1 MKNELQKTWKET
13 LLSLFKVLSHLLPV
27 GSVEN
32 HETFIHGTRSPD
44 SSLSEGPSVQDVGK
58 LTTCVRV
65 RVCVFVCVYVL
76 HKQENVEC
84 LCSNKFFQ

>member
-1 MKNELQKTWKET
+1 MKDELQKTWKET
-13 LLSLFKVLSHLLPV
+13 VVSVFEILSHLWPV

-44 SSLSEGPSVQDVGK
+44 SSLNEGPPVQDVGK

-65 RVCVFVCVYVL
+65 RACVRVCVF

-84 LCSNKFFQ
+84 LCSNKFQ